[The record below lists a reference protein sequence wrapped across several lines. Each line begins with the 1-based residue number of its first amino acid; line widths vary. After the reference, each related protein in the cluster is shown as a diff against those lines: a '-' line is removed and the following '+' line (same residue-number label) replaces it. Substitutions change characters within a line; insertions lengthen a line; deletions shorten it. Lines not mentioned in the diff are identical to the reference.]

1 MLPFAAV
8 LRFAEK
14 KQVAV
19 MDAENVAEVLEMTF
33 GRKQGERAL
42 NALAEAVY

>member
-1 MLPFAAV
+1 MLPFASV

-19 MDAENVAEVLEMTF
+19 MDAENIAEVLEMTF

>member
-19 MDAENVAEVLEMTF
+19 TDAENIAEVLEMTF
-33 GRKQGERAL
+33 GCKQGERAL